1 MKFCLI
7 LSFIMLFFGI
17 FSRALGYGTN
27 RGAPWLL
34 GITPDAF
41 LRFANTLIF
50 YAIAFGI
57 LNIIT
62 RLHRL

>member
-1 MKFCLI
+1 MLWFCLI
-7 LSFIMLFFGI
+7 LSFIMLFLGI

-34 GITPDAF
+34 GMTPDAF
-41 LRFANTLIF
+41 LRFANTLVL

-57 LNIIT
+57 IKL
-62 RLHRL
+62 LAK

>member
-1 MKFCLI
+1 MWFCLI
-7 LSFIMLFFGI
+7 LSFIMLFFSV

-41 LRFANTLIF
+41 LRFANTLIL
-50 YAIAFGI
+50 YAIVFGI
-57 LNIIT
+57 F
-62 RLHRL
+62 RLLAK